1 MKISKSNNYLSEYK
15 KYIPG
20 SKIFNNFDPFE
31 QKQTPFC
38 FTRGKSSY
46 VWDLDGN
53 KYLDFN
59 MSLGSI
65 ILGYSNNE
73 VNISAKKQL
82 KKGITF
88 SLMHNL
94 EIDVAKKLINM
105 IPSAE
110 MVRFGKNGSDVLAAA
125 VRLARYVTK
134 KDKVLS
140 CGWHGI
146 HDWSLANTSRNG
158 GIPKQ
163 IKNLSI
169 KFKFNDIN
177 NLSNLIKKNKDQVSC
192 IVMDLCAKYY
202 PDKNYLEQVREL
214 ADKNKIILI
223 FDEIITGFRMAPG
236 GAQSYFNVKPDL
248 SCFGKGIANGF
259 PLSALV
265 GKEKYLRKA
274 SDLFYSLT
282 FAGEAVSLAAANASL
297 EIYKNKNLSIDLENK
312 GNYLKKKILNTLKE
326 YKFEDY
332 FKVEGMPSRLILS
345 FEEKLNKRQDKE
357 QINLELIKFFANK
370 KILYNGSI
378 FICKTHTYQN
388 LDYFNKVFFMSLKK
402 IKKKFKL

>member
-1 MKISKSNNYLSEYK
+1 
-15 KYIPG
+15 
-20 SKIFNNFDPFE
+20 
-31 QKQTPFC
+31 
-38 FTRGKSSY
+38 
-46 VWDLDGN
+46 
-53 KYLDFN
+53 
-59 MSLGSI
+59 
-65 ILGYSNNE
+65 
-73 VNISAKKQL
+73 
-82 KKGITF
+82 
-88 SLMHNL
+88 
-94 EIDVAKKLINM
+94 
-105 IPSAE
+105 
-110 MVRFGKNGSDVLAAA
+110 MVFGK
-125 VRLARYVTK
+125 Y
-134 KDKVLS
+134 
-140 CGWHGI
+140 
-146 HDWSLANTSRNG
+146 SRNG

-248 SCFGKGIANGF
+248 SCFGNGIANGF

-332 FKVEGMPSRLILS
+332 FKLEGMPSRLILS